1 MKIGVFK
8 LNKKFF
14 LIKTIAICVSL
25 FLIYSLFIYGIR
37 ENTNN
42 VATIQSVSIEKETPL
57 QTNDKSYVVQSMTL
71 SSKQG
76 LNSKIIHNPKNN
88 GILNYYLLKKQI
100 KELDTH
106 FLVNFK
112 MEKPEDIYILGLVSN
127 KLLKFNI
134 DNSNANYFILRN
146 NTNITGKLDVS
157 LNIKLANKM
166 DNGDLSFIALTS
178 SDLKNSG
185 SFIHFT
191 TLSIVNK
198 SIKTN
203 FPAINLPIENET
215 YLIKKYPIKID
226 RLSEDMDKVFLLSSK
241 NQYTSNFDKATQ
253 LGINNISNNS
263 MVSIIL
269 LNEEMEAISK
279 PLLLKGLVDKRANI
293 FNYKFPKKTKAL
305 LVIEE
310 PTESKLLSRYNFI
323 MGESTVPTSI
333 GMFIGE

>member
-1 MKIGVFK
+1 
-8 LNKKFF
+8 
-14 LIKTIAICVSL
+14 
-25 FLIYSLFIYGIR
+25 
-37 ENTNN
+37 
-42 VATIQSVSIEKETPL
+42 
-57 QTNDKSYVVQSMTL
+57 
-71 SSKQG
+71 
-76 LNSKIIHNPKNN
+76 
-88 GILNYYLLKKQI
+88 
-100 KELDTH
+100 
-106 FLVNFK
+106 
-112 MEKPEDIYILGLVSN
+112 
-127 KLLKFNI
+127 
-134 DNSNANYFILRN
+134 
-146 NTNITGKLDVS
+146 
-157 LNIKLANKM
+157 M

-198 SIKTN
+198 SIKTS
-203 FPAINLPIENET
+203 FPDINLPIENET
-215 YLIKKYPIKID
+215 YLIKNYPIKID

-241 NQYTSNFDKATQ
+241 NQYTSNFDRATQ

-279 PLLLKGLVDKRANI
+279 PLLLKGLEDKRANI
-293 FNYKFPKKTKAL
+293 FNYNFPKKTKAL

-323 MGESTVPTSI
+323 MGEPTVPTSI